1 MTTQTNN
8 SQSSPLVSVIVPI
21 YNVEQYLPACLD
33 SLIHQ
38 TLDDIEIICVNDCS
52 PDNSLAIANEYAQQD
67 ARVKVVSHEYNQG
80 LGPARNTGIEV
91 ATAPYILFV
100 DSDDVVVETMAEN
113 LYSLIIENDADMS
126 WCNIGSITEDG
137 HIHKDG
143 WTIPVGV
150 YTPQAIFE
158 SAQLYQTMLP
168 VWNKMYKQ
176 SMIADVKQLPIV
188 SEDQPFLSIVLGRC
202 KNIAVTSETYY
213 YYRNRQGTLSKPK
226 LHTSKSWD
234 AFFYA
239 HKLFF
244 ENLPQNKVTN
254 KGLSVQCIKRYFSL
268 FWRIRTFNL
277 INQNTWREQQK
288 SIFEHILANDIP
300 VKQYCTFLYWYLYFI
315 FFKTYTKRTMQ
326 RLIHI
331 GYDLSAY
338 ISRGVSLHRL
348 LWFVS
353 KRGAK
358 ILCCQLSCLIDRI
371 EQLLFRTLSKFVSK
385 NIWLIGER
393 LDTYQDNGMYFF
405 RYMEQKHP
413 EIPSFYIINKAHV
426 NIVDTQHTLIY
437 NSFKHK
443 LYFCA
448 AQVYANSHYDSAYP
462 RTLLTHKRYN
472 LPPHTL
478 NVFLQHGIT
487 YSNVNKFY
495 GKNNSDID
503 VFICATPLEQQVAI
517 HDFGYSNDKA
527 VLTGF
532 ARFDGLND
540 VCPKRQI
547 LLMPTWRRDLQQCSL
562 MEFLNSDYYVALHS
576 LLTSPSLTY
585 WLTENNMQLLFAP
598 HYEMTPF
605 LQAFNDVKSNC
616 ISVIDSSKCSV
627 QKLLKNSLILIT
639 DVSSVQ
645 FDFAYMQKPL
655 LYYQWD
661 YTSIVANHLGKGYFD
676 FKTNGF
682 GAICTSKDSVLQELN
697 KIESNGWTMEDKYLL
712 RVRQFFCFHDSDNCK
727 RIYEAIKKQL

>member
-1 MTTQTNN
+1 MAIQIDNFP
-8 SQSSPLVSVIVPI
+8 SPLVSIIVPI

-33 SLIHQ
+33 SILAQ
-38 TLDDIEIICVNDCS
+38 TLQSIEVICVNDCS
-52 PDNSLAIANEYAQQD
+52 LDNSLTVVNEYAQKD
-67 ARVKVVSHEYNQG
+67 ARIKIVSHAQNNG
-80 LGPARNTGIEV
+80 LGPARNTGVEV

-100 DSDDVVVETMAEN
+100 DSDDVVEETMAEK
-113 LYSLIIENDADMS
+113 LYALMVENNADMS
-126 WCNIGSITEDG
+126 WCNIGSMTEDG
-137 HIHKDG
+137 YIRRAG
-143 WTIPVGV
+143 EYIPADI
-150 YTPQAIFE
+150 YTPASVLE
-158 SAQLYQTMLP
+158 SAQLYQTLLS
-168 VWNKMYKQ
+168 VCNKMYKRA
-176 SMIADVKQLPIV
+176 MIKDVKQLPIV
-188 SEDQPFLSIVLGRC
+188 SEDQPFLSMVLGLC
-202 KNIAVTSETYY
+202 DSIAVTSETYY
-213 YYRNRQGTLSKPK
+213 YYRNRRGTLSKPK

-244 ENLPQNKVTN
+244 EKLPQGKITT
-254 KGLSVQCIKRYFSL
+254 KGLYVQCVKRYFSL
-268 FWRIRTFNL
+268 FWRIRTFSL
-277 INQNTWREQQK
+277 IEQETWEEQRK
-288 SIFEHILANDIP
+288 CIFEHILANDIP

-448 AQVYANSHYDSAYP
+448 AQVYANSHYDATYP
-462 RTLLTHKRYN
+462 RTSLTHKRYN
-472 LPPHTL
+472 QSSHTL

-487 YSNVNKFY
+487 CSSVGKFY
-495 GKNNSDID
+495 GKESSDID
-503 VFICATPLEQQVAI
+503 VFICAVPIEQQVAI
-517 HDFGYSNDKA
+517 RDFGYSKDEA
-527 VLTGF
+527 ALTGF

-540 VCPKRQI
+540 NVCPKRQV
-547 LLMPTWRRDLQQCSL
+547 LLMPTWRRDLCQCSL
-562 MEFLNSDYYVALHS
+562 TEFMNTEYYKALHS
-576 LLTSPSLTY
+576 LLVSPY
-585 WLTENNMQLLFAP
+585 FAQWLSDTGLQLLFAP

-605 LQAFNDVKSNC
+605 LQAFSDVQNDH
-616 ISVIDSSKCSV
+616 IRIIDSSKYSV
-627 QKLLKNSLILIT
+627 QRLLKDALILIT

-645 FDFAYMQKPL
+645 FDFAYMRKPL
-655 LYYQWD
+655 LYYHWD

-676 FKTNGF
+676 FEQNGF
-682 GAICTSKDSVLQELN
+682 GAICSNEDSVLQELN